1 MENSVSGVRVDHKV
15 GSVLVIGAGISGM
28 QSALDLAESGY
39 KVYIVEK
46 SPVIGGHMPML
57 DKTFPTNDCSMC
69 ILSPKLVECSR
80 HRNIEVLTSSDV
92 VGLEGEAGNF
102 SVTINKRP
110 RYVDPGKCLGCG
122 ACAEECPISVANEF
136 NQYLSERKAIYKS
149 YPQAYPNAF
158 TIDATRCLRIKNPRA
173 CGKCLEVCPVD
184 AINHEMQ
191 AEEVQVKVG
200 SVILCTGYELF
211 DSELRGEFGF
221 GVYDNVLT
229 SLQFERM
236 LSASGPYE
244 GHLQKADGSKPKKI
258 AFIQCVGSRD
268 VSLNRGYCSSVCC
281 MYATKEAMIAKEHQ
295 PDLDVTI
302 FCIDVRAYGKD
313 YEKYYNRAR
322 YDYGVKYVKCMV
334 STVKELQQTK
344 ELRVR
349 YRTADR
355 TMVEEDFDLVVLSV
369 GLKPSRE
376 STELAGI
383 LGIDLNQYDYCRTGA
398 LTGVSTTREGIYV
411 AGVFSGP
418 KDIPETVM
426 QASAAAGDCAAF
438 LSPARNDLITEHE
451 FPPEMDVSGQ
461 EPRIGVF
468 ICHCGKNIAGVVNV
482 PDVVEHVKKMTH
494 VVYATNSIY
503 ACSQDSQAS
512 MRELIDKHQLNRIVV
527 ASCSPR
533 THKPLFQ
540 ETIREAGLNP
550 HLFEMANIRD
560 QCSWV
565 HMHEPEK
572 ATEKAKDL
580 SRMAVAKATLL
591 QPVKN
596 IKVSVT
602 RAALII
608 GGGLAGMTAALN
620 LAEQGFSVHL
630 LEKDEQLGGTARLI
644 SRGFNNEDIDKLVTG
659 LADKVSKNPLIEV
672 YTRCDVLEVSGYKG
686 NFTTRLSDGR
696 EIKHGVTIIAT
707 GAEESKPVEY
717 LYGQDHR
724 VMTQLELGR
733 AIGTGE
739 PAVKN
744 ARNIV
749 MIQCVGSREE
759 HRPYCSRIC
768 CSKTMQLA
776 LQLKEVNPDCSI
788 IVLYRDIRTYSFLE
802 DNYREARSRGV
813 LFFRYEL
820 DQKPVVEPVF
830 QNGENLLR
838 VNARDHVLGE
848 SFQVSAD
855 LVVLAAP
862 VAPPESNQRLSQ
874 LFKVPLT
881 QDGFFQE
888 AHMKLR
894 PVDFASEGVFMCGLA
909 HSPKN
914 IEETITQ
921 AKAAAGRAS
930 VILSRDALES
940 GGVVAVVQ
948 QDKCAACLTC
958 VRLCPFK
965 APSIKNHKAE
975 IESVIC
981 QGCGT
986 CAAECPNK
994 AITLQGYSDNQ
1005 INKAVDGLFI

>member
-1 MENSVSGVRVDHKV
+1 LKKNINSDQIV
-15 GSVLVIGAGISGM
+15 GSVLIIGAGISGM

-46 SPVIGGHMPML
+46 SPAIGGHMPML
-57 DKTFPTNDCSMC
+57 DKTFPTNDCAMC
-69 ILSPKLVECSR
+69 ILSPKLVECGR
-80 HRNIEVLTSSDV
+80 HRNIEVFTSADV

-102 SVTINKRP
+102 SVKINKRP
-110 RYVDPGKCLGCG
+110 RYVDPDKCLGCG
-122 ACAEECPISVANEF
+122 ACTEECPIGVANEF
-136 NQYLSERKAIYKS
+136 NQYLSERKAIYKL

-158 TIDATRCLRIKNPRA
+158 TIDSTRCLRIKKPRA

-191 AEEVQVKVG
+191 AEEVQVQVG

-211 DSELRGEFGF
+211 DPELRGEFGF

-244 GHLQKADGSKPKKI
+244 GHLQKADGAEPKKI

-281 MYATKEAMIAKEHQ
+281 MYATKEAVIAKEHQ

-334 STVKELQQTK
+334 SSVKEQQQSK
-344 ELRVR
+344 ELRIR
-349 YRTADR
+349 YRTAEG
-355 TMVEEDFDLVVLSV
+355 MLEEDFDLVVLSV
-369 GLKPSRE
+369 GLKPSKE
-376 STELAGI
+376 SAELAGI

-398 LTGVSTTREGIYV
+398 LTGVLSSREGIYV

-426 QASAAAGDCAAF
+426 QASAAAGDCAAY
-438 LSPARNDLITEHE
+438 LSSARNSLVTERE
-451 FPPEMDVSGQ
+451 FPQEMDVSGQ

-468 ICHCGKNIAGVVNV
+468 ICHCGKNIAGVVDV
-482 PDVVEHVKKMTH
+482 PAVVEHVKKLPH
-494 VVYATNSIY
+494 VVYATNNIY
-503 ACSQDSQAS
+503 ACSQDSQAA
-512 MRELIDKHQLNRIVV
+512 MRELIKKYQLNRIVV
-527 ASCSPR
+527 SSCSPR

-540 ETIREAGLNP
+540 ETLREAGLNP
-550 HLFEMANIRD
+550 YLFEMANIRD

-565 HMHEPEK
+565 HMHEPAK
-572 ATEKAKDL
+572 ATAKAKDL
-580 SRMAVAKATLL
+580 SSAAVSKASLL
-591 QPVKN
+591 APIKN
-596 IKVSVT
+596 IKVNVT
-602 RAALII
+602 QAALII
-608 GGGLAGMTAALN
+608 GGGVAGMTSALN
-620 LAEQGFSVHL
+620 LAEQGYRVHL
-630 LEKDEQLGGTARLI
+630 LDQNKKLGGNARLI
-644 SRGFNNEDIDKLVTG
+644 NRGLNNEDISALVKE
-659 LADKVSKNPLIEV
+659 LSARVINSPFIDIYNDCSI
-672 YTRCDVLEVSGYKG
+672 REVSGYKG
-686 NFTTRLSDGR
+686 NFTTLLSDGR
-696 EIKHGVTIIAT
+696 QVKHGVTIVAT
-707 GAEESKPVEY
+707 GAQESKPLEY
-717 LYGQDHR
+717 LYGQDPR
-724 VMTQLELGR
+724 VMTQLELDQ
-733 AIGTGE
+733 AIAAGE
-739 PAVKN
+739 PQVKN
-744 ARNIV
+744 ARSIV

-759 HRPYCSRIC
+759 QRPYCSRIC

-776 LQLKEVNPDCSI
+776 LQLKEINPDCSI
-788 IVLYRDIRTYSFLE
+788 IVLYRDIRTYGFLE
-802 DNYREARSRGV
+802 DSYREARERGV
-813 LFFRYEL
+813 LFFRY
-820 DQKPVVEPVF
+820 DQDNKPVVETVSRS
-830 QNGENLLR
+830 GEDALQ
-838 VNARDHVLGE
+838 VTATDHVFGAP
-848 SFQVSAD
+848 FQVNPD
-855 LVVLAAP
+855 LVILAAP
-862 VAPPESNQRLSQ
+862 MDPPESNRQLSQ
-874 LFKVPLT
+874 LLKVPLN

-909 HSPKN
+909 HGPKN

-930 VILSRDALES
+930 VILSRDTLES

-948 QDKCAACLTC
+948 PDKCAACLTC

-965 APSIKNHKAE
+965 APTIKNHKAE

-994 AITLQGYSDNQ
+994 AITLQYYSDNQ
-1005 INKAVDGLFI
+1005 INKAVDGLFR